1 MCFCWKP
8 LCSGSRV
15 LAKVGAIAVVVV
27 LVVVVASDFG
37 LSGGVGFLLI
47 LVNDDASN
55 MENMVIKLKEF
66 VRIA

>member
-8 LCSGSRV
+8 LCRGSCV
-15 LAKVGAIAVVVV
+15 LTKVVAIVV
-27 LVVVVASDFG
+27 VVVVASDFG